1 MLQRSAA
8 DVTPREGETVFS
20 FTIGDDTQETLVR
33 YFASR
38 WKHTAVDAVADY
50 LRTKHPTWRIRQVER
65 VLE

>member
-20 FTIGDDTQETLVR
+20 FTIGDDTEETLVR

-50 LRTKHPTWRIRQVER
+50 LRVRHPSWRIKKVEVIR
-65 VLE
+65 E